1 MLEAL
6 LQFALKIMPK
16 PIQTL
21 FYRYESALRY
31 CYYGAW
37 TTLLSIITKL
47 VGEWLF
53 GLGGYT
59 MEQDIPNMLN
69 TTISWVICVT
79 FAFAVNKKYVF
90 MSKTDTKAALL
101 REAGAFYSAR
111 IVSYFME
118 LGIMWS
124 TTVYLKWNY
133 TLMTILVQF
142 VILALNYVFSKLVV
156 FRKGSGSAKQES
168 TPE

>member
-16 PIQTL
+16 PIQKL

-156 FRKGSGSAKQES
+156 FRKGSGSVKQES

>member
-16 PIQTL
+16 PIQKL

-59 MEQDIPNMLN
+59 MEQML
-69 TTISWVICVT
+69 
-79 FAFAVNKKYVF
+79 
-90 MSKTDTKAALL
+90 
-101 REAGAFYSAR
+101 E
-111 IVSYFME
+111 
-118 LGIMWS
+118 
-124 TTVYLKWNY
+124 
-133 TLMTILVQF
+133 IL
-142 VILALNYVFSKLVV
+142 
-156 FRKGSGSAKQES
+156 
-168 TPE
+168 

>member
-16 PIQTL
+16 PIQKL

-124 TTVYLKWNY
+124 TTVCLKWNY

-156 FRKGSGSAKQES
+156 FRKGSSSAKQES